1 MSKNTDRNY
10 DSSVVRERTRRYS
23 NREDHDYIQGSWSVV
38 FAAACVETSLR
49 SSARP
54 GNNTMLAVKD
64 HTSHKAE
71 MTGMLTWRL
80 GICVIL
86 VRTGWDASNMLNT
99 G

>member
-1 MSKNTDRNY
+1 
-10 DSSVVRERTRRYS
+10 
-23 NREDHDYIQGSWSVV
+23 
-38 FAAACVETSLR
+38 
-49 SSARP
+49 
-54 GNNTMLAVKD
+54 MLAVKD